1 MRFLYLDLLYGAL
14 CLLDTIRYGISC
26 SFESFSPNAYS
37 YICIYP
43 RYMHI
48 YIYTVYNRV
57 RPTKFKPCT
66 IKGPGQY
73 KGTERVARDGPGDR
87 RGAQMQAEV
96 GGSGYRI
103 AYITRLSSEN
113 EKQNQNCGWS
123 RTRFYG

>member
-1 MRFLYLDLLYGAL
+1 MLA
-14 CLLDTIRYGISC
+14 
-26 SFESFSPNAYS
+26 SFSPNAYS
-37 YICIYP
+37 YICIYT

-48 YIYTVYNRV
+48 YIYTVYNGV
-57 RPTKFKPCT
+57 RPAKFKPCT

-73 KGTERVARDGPGDR
+73 KGTERVSRDGPGDR

-103 AYITRLSSEN
+103 AYIRLSSEN

>member
-1 MRFLYLDLLYGAL
+1 MYIYTLY
-14 CLLDTIRYGISC
+14 
-26 SFESFSPNAYS
+26 AY
-37 YICIYP
+37 
-43 RYMHI
+43 I
-48 YIYTVYNRV
+48 YIYTVYNGV
-57 RPTKFKPCT
+57 RPAKFKPCT

-73 KGTERVARDGPGDR
+73 KGTERVSRDGPGDR